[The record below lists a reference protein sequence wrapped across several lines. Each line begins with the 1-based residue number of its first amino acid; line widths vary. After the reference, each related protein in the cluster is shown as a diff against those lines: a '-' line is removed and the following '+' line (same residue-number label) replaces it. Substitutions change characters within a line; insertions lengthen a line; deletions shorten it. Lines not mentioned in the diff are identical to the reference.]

1 MQMHQLY
8 PFPEERK
15 NRKRIG
21 RGAGSG
27 WGSTAGKGH
36 KGQNARAG
44 GGVPAGFEGGQ
55 MPLQRRLP
63 KRGFKNHPFR
73 VRYEVI
79 NLGNL
84 VAAFEGKNAISID
97 DIYERGLARVGA
109 LVKILGDGELS
120 AALTVEAH
128 KFSAS
133 AAEKLA
139 KAGGAAKT
147 IGGEAEEAKGK
158 KAKAGK
164 TGVNAENAEG

>member
-15 NRKRIG
+15 NRKRLG

-27 WGSTAGKGH
+27 WGSTSGKGH
-36 KGQNARAG
+36 KGQNARSG

-63 KRGFKNHPFR
+63 KRGFKNYPFR

-79 NLGNL
+79 NLGCL
-84 VAAFEGKNAISID
+84 AAAFEGKSVISID
-97 DIYERGLARVGA
+97 DIYDRGLAKAGA
-109 LVKILGDGELS
+109 LVKILGDGDI
-120 AALTVEAH
+120 AAAFTVEAH
-128 KFSAS
+128 KFSAA

-147 IGGEAEEAKGK
+147 IDGKAQANKNGE
-158 KAKAGK
+158 
-164 TGVNAENAEG
+164 NAENAEG

>member
-1 MQMHQLY
+1 MLLHQLY

-15 NRKRIG
+15 NRKRVG

-27 WGSTAGKGH
+27 SGGTSGKGH
-36 KGQNARAG
+36 KGQKARSG
-44 GGVPAGFEGGQ
+44 GGVAAGFEGGQ

-73 VRYEVI
+73 IRYEVI
-79 NLGNL
+79 NLDVL
-84 VAAFEGKNAISID
+84 VAAFEGKSAILID
-97 DIYERGLARVGA
+97 DIYERGLAKAGA
-109 LVKILGDGELS
+109 LVKILGNGDLS

-147 IGGEAEEAKGK
+147 IDGAGEAPKGK
-158 KAKAGK
+158 NAKAGK
-164 TGVNAENAEG
+164 SAETAEG